1 MGDQRANNM
10 YAPDITRSIQS
21 RFPEALP
28 HGNYSRTK
36 EEILHLRSATSETT
50 VEASLIQNL
59 PRGRLNRRETTFG
72 EQVTFLQAALLELNL
87 MNPSAVRFARGN
99 YGPRTTAAVSSIQS
113 SAGLPATGV
122 YDEAVRAELV
132 KMLTTHRSQRSQRS
146 DAKSSASRPLALQPG
161 DTTATLHYTSSAKP
175 EGPPVP
181 HRTIIKDARPLQE
194 AGALSY
200 ETHGFSVVKK
210 PTALTPHD
218 FYHNTALLE
227 SVYYAETKELLKEKL
242 GADRVF
248 IIASQVR
255 NNTRKS
261 PNELNPFADNNPIA
275 SYASVVHTDFCASK
289 SVQKFYRTSGLPSGA
304 KVRYQLVNTWRNISE
319 KDPVYNDAL
328 ACCDT
333 TSVTNEEFL
342 RFDEP
347 LNARAAPGRP
357 GDWAQQ
363 YRLTADNAANH
374 RWFYYPHMSKDEV
387 LLFKQFDSDP
397 QKSSRFTFHSAFHDP
412 TIAGDLPARE
422 SVEICAL
429 AIFIEPEGGTPGR
442 DVLSRRIEFH
452 RQAAYTL
459 QSRLAARASRGLLDP
474 REAAALADTA
484 ALNDIPDEYVLQRLR
499 QDTEWQ
505 GYSNSQGLP
514 QGHICRGSY
523 GQEVRQLQF
532 ALIEAGVLDSNATR
546 GMGAGRYGPMT
557 TAAVAAIQCTLGV
570 AATGDYDE
578 AVKGHLMKM
587 LSAQPVVSAA

>member
-1 MGDQRANNM
+1 
-10 YAPDITRSIQS
+10 
-21 RFPEALP
+21 
-28 HGNYSRTK
+28 
-36 EEILHLRSATSETT
+36 
-50 VEASLIQNL
+50 
-59 PRGRLNRRETTFG
+59 
-72 EQVTFLQAALLELNL
+72 
-87 MNPSAVRFARGN
+87 
-99 YGPRTTAAVSSIQS
+99 
-113 SAGLPATGV
+113 
-122 YDEAVRAELV
+122 
-132 KMLTTHRSQRSQRS
+132 
-146 DAKSSASRPLALQPG
+146 
-161 DTTATLHYTSSAKP
+161 
-175 EGPPVP
+175 
-181 HRTIIKDARPLQE
+181 
-194 AGALSY
+194 
-200 ETHGFSVVKK
+200 VVKK
-210 PTALTPHD
+210 PTALTSHD

-289 SVQKFYRTSGLPSGA
+289 SVEKFYRTSGLPSGA

-422 SVEICAL
+422 SVEIRAL
-429 AIFIEPEGGTPGR
+429 AIFIEPEGGTRARDFLGR
-442 DVLSRRIEFH
+442 SIEFH

-459 QSRLAARASRGLLDP
+459 QSRLAARAGRGLLEPHQADV
-474 REAAALADTA
+474 LADTA
-484 ALNDIPDEYVLQRLR
+484 ALNAIPDEYILQRLR
-499 QDTEWQ
+499 QDAAQRGCNNTQ
-505 GYSNSQGLP
+505 GVP
-514 QGHICRGSY
+514 QGRVQRGSY
-523 GQEVRQLQF
+523 SREVQQLQF
-532 ALIEAGVLDSNATR
+532 ALIEAGILDSNATR
-546 GMGAGRYGPMT
+546 GPGAGRYGPMT
-557 TAAVAAIQCTLGV
+557 TAAVAAIQSAAGV
-570 AATGDYDE
+570 EATGDYDE
-578 AVKGHLMKM
+578 VVRAHLVKM
-587 LSAQPVVSAA
+587 LSAQTVASAA